1 MSSLLHDVRQTVRAM
16 GKQPFFAAVAI
27 LTLGLG
33 IGANTAL
40 FSVVDT
46 VLLDPVPYP
55 AADPERVMVL
65 NEVTRS
71 LDSMSVAYPNFKDWQ
86 RLNRSFESMAGFL
99 ESRFNFTGLEEPL
112 RLSVTRVSRGYFEIL
127 GVSPALGRLFDP
139 AEDLPEGP
147 AVLVLNH
154 QLWKGRFGA
163 DPDVIGRVVR
173 LDDEPFT
180 IVGVLPEDFEFSTRE
195 RAFATLEPWAGKNES
210 ARDRGNHQGIY
221 VLARTRESVS
231 FEEAR
236 SEMETIARQLEAEYP
251 NTNSGV
257 GVTMKRLS
265 ERRVEDYQRTLWTL
279 LGAVA
284 LVLLIA
290 CANVANLLLA
300 RAVSRKR
307 VTAIQAALG
316 ASRLRLIR
324 QGLTE
329 GLVLAL
335 AGGILGAILAFF
347 SLQLLK
353 GLLPADVPRI
363 DQMGIDLRLLAFA
376 LGISVLTGLLFGSF
390 PAWLAS
396 RARPSDPLKEGS
408 RDTGG
413 GAAGRGLLVAEV
425 ALATLLLIGAGLL
438 IRSLFELTR
447 VDPGF
452 RPDRLLT
459 MNVGLPYTRY
469 DGEARISFLRQLEE
483 RLSGLP
489 GVHAATVGLTLPMKG
504 SSWSSVFTV
513 GDRPVPERSELPS
526 TLFTPV
532 ALGYFE
538 TLGIPLVRGR
548 LFERT
553 DDADS
558 SPVVVIN
565 ETLANRLWPGE
576 DPVGK
581 RLKQGWPENV
591 GPFNPWREIVGV
603 VGDVKQYGLG
613 EAIRMQTYFPL
624 GQTGSVMWDVQVALR
639 TATDPLAQVE
649 PAKRALGEMDPTL
662 PIYNVDTMEAAIS
675 QSVAPRRFAMILLG
689 LFAGLALV
697 LAAVGLYSVIAY
709 SVARRTRE
717 IGLRMSVGADR
728 ASVFRLVVCQGLGFS
743 LLGAVIGVAAAAGA
757 SQLLESSLFGV
768 SARDPLTFVL
778 VPLLLLG
785 VAFLASAVPAL
796 AASRI
801 DPIRAL
807 RYE

>member
-1 MSSLLHDVRQTVRAM
+1 M
-16 GKQPFFAAVAI
+16 GKQPLFAAIAI

-33 IGANTAL
+33 IGANSAI

-55 AADPERVMVL
+55 AEDPERVMVL
-65 NEVTRS
+65 NETSRS
-71 LDSMSVAYPNFKDWQ
+71 WDSMSVSYPSFKDWQ
-86 RLNRSFESMAGFL
+86 RLNRSFESMAGFRD
-99 ESRFNFTGLEEPL
+99 SRFNFTGLEEPL
-112 RLSVTRVSRGYFEIL
+112 RLSVTRVSHGYFEIL
-127 GVSPALGRLFDP
+127 GVRATLGRLFDP
-139 AEDLPEGP
+139 AEDAPGAP
-147 AVLVLNH
+147 PVLVLNH
-154 QLWKGRFGA
+154 ALWKGRFGA
-163 DPDVIGRVVR
+163 DPGVIGRVVR

-180 IVGVLPEDFEFSTRE
+180 IIGVLPEDFELSSEE
-195 RAFATLEPWAGKNES
+195 RAFATLEPWAAESES
-210 ARDRGNHQGIY
+210 ARDRGNHQGLY
-221 VLARTRESVS
+221 VLARTRKGVS

-236 SEMETIARQLEAEYP
+236 SEIETIARQLEKEYP

-257 GVTMKRLS
+257 GAAMTRLS
-265 ERRVEDYQRTLWTL
+265 DRRVEDYRRTLWIL

-307 VTAIQAALG
+307 ATAIQAALG

-329 GLVLAL
+329 GLVLAV
-335 AGGILGAILAFF
+335 AGGVLGAILAFGG
-347 SLQLLK
+347 LHLLK

-363 DQMGIDLRLLAFA
+363 DRIGIDLRVLAFA
-376 LGISVLTGLLFGSF
+376 LGTSVLTGILFGSF

-459 MNVGLPYTRY
+459 LNVGLPNTRY
-469 DGEARISFLRQLEE
+469 DGEARIAFLRQLDEK
-483 RLSGLP
+483 LAGLP
-489 GVHAATVGLTLPMKG
+489 GVRRATVGLVLPMMG
-504 SSWSSVFTV
+504 SSWSSIFIVD
-513 GDRPVPERSELPS
+513 DRPVPERSDLPS
-526 TLFTPV
+526 SLFTPV
-532 ALGYFE
+532 AHGYFE
-538 TLGIPLVRGR
+538 TFGIPLTRGR
-548 LFERT
+548 LFEQT
-553 DDADS
+553 DGPDS
-558 SPVVVIN
+558 PQVIVVN
-565 ETLANRLWPGE
+565 ETLANRLWPGQ
-576 DPVGK
+576 DPIGR
-581 RLKQGWPENV
+581 RLKQGWPENQ
-591 GPFNPWREIVGV
+591 GPYNPWREIVGV
-603 VGDVKQYGLG
+603 VGDVKQFGLG
-613 EAIRMQTYFPL
+613 EEVRMQTYIPL
-624 GQTGSVMWDVQVALR
+624 GQTGSGMWDVQVALR
-639 TATDPLAQVE
+639 TETDPLAQVE
-649 PAKRALGEMDPTL
+649 PVKRALGEMDPTL

-675 QSVAPRRFAMILLG
+675 ESVAPRRFAMILLG
-689 LFAGLALV
+689 LFAALALV

-728 ASVFRLVVCQGLGFS
+728 ASVFRLVVLQGLRYS

-757 SQLLESSLFGV
+757 SQLLSSSLFGV

-778 VPLLLLG
+778 VPLLLLA
-785 VAFLASAVPAL
+785 VAFVASAVPAL

-801 DPIRAL
+801 DPMRAL